1 MNPRAILIVLAA
13 FLASGLTPACATD
26 SHDYAPDEYA
36 VIRDGLAPN
45 KRMSLASHGADEN
58 YKGEFHVWLM
68 AEPAHRK
75 LARLPGIG
83 PGGILDTGPNAYHA
97 SWSADSRHVA
107 VTYRSDRH
115 VVELS
120 LYGVEG
126 RRARLMSGPSL
137 FKDVTSR
144 ETTRGDD
151 VRRSV
156 PEFEWKGTRR
166 FLLRESR
173 LFVTS
178 DAGCLRTLGRYGRI
192 GDKRDEGSFFVEFSA
207 EANCVVLP
215 GNRYRIVD
223 LRVGKFDQ

>member
-1 MNPRAILIVLAA
+1 MNPRAILTVLVA
-13 FLASGLTPACATD
+13 FLALDLASAAATD

-115 VVELS
+115 VVELN

-151 VRRSV
+151 VRRGV

-178 DAGCLRTLGRYGRI
+178 DAGFLRTLGRYGRI
-192 GDKRDEGSFFVEFSA
+192 GDKRDDGSFFVEFSA
-207 EANCVVLP
+207 EADCVVLP

-223 LRVGKFDQ
+223 LRVGKLGE

>member
-1 MNPRAILIVLAA
+1 MNRIIFAVLAA
-13 FLASGLTPACATD
+13 VIVLGLTPARATD

-36 VIRDGLAPN
+36 IIRDGLAPN
-45 KRMSLASHGADEN
+45 KRVSLASHGPDEN

-97 SWSADSRHVA
+97 FWSADSRHVA
-107 VTYRSDRH
+107 VTYRSERH
-115 VVELS
+115 VVEFE

-126 RRARLMSGPSL
+126 GRARRVSGPSL

-144 ETTRGDD
+144 D
-151 VRRSV
+151 VRRGEDQRRGV
-156 PEFEWKGTRR
+156 PQFEWKGNGR

-178 DAGCLRTLGRYGRI
+178 DAGLLRMLGRYGQI
-192 GDKRDEGSFFVEFSA
+192 GDKRDDGSFFVEFSA
-207 EANCVVLP
+207 EADCILVP

-223 LRVGKFDQ
+223 LRVGKFGD

>member
-1 MNPRAILIVLAA
+1 MKFRVILATL
-13 FLASGLTPACATD
+13 LASGLTPACATD

-58 YKGEFHVWLM
+58 FKGEFHVWLM
-68 AEPAHRK
+68 AEPTHRK

-83 PGGILDTGPNAYHA
+83 PEGILDTGPNAYHA
-97 SWSADSRHVA
+97 FWSADSRHVA

-115 VVELS
+115 VVELN
-120 LYGVEG
+120 LYEIEG

-166 FLLRESR
+166 FLLKERR

-178 DAGCLRTLGRYGRI
+178 DAGFARMLGPYGRI
-192 GDKRDEGSFFVEFSA
+192 GDKRDDGSFFVEFSA
-207 EANCVVLP
+207 EADCVVLP
-215 GNRYRIVD
+215 GNRYRILD
-223 LRVGKFDQ
+223 LRVGKFGE